1 MSAQKRLLLR
11 WLCLQVIFSTV
22 FSKDWEAEVEPKI
35 KALVKSCVVVPC
47 SFNYPGTQLPDSRIR
62 AIWHTKE
69 KMGDIIY
76 HEDRT
81 KVLDSFKGRTT
92 LLGRL
97 GQKNCTLEIDE
108 VRDHDNGPFCF
119 RAEIPTLDKY
129 SFTESCVTIV
139 PTEDPDKPNLEKKEF
154 LEEGVSTSFKCSTRH
169 TCPSHPPTI
178 TWSFS
183 NNEAI
188 VNNRHI
194 GHGIWEVESFL
205 TFTPSEKD
213 THTEL
218 TCTINFYG
226 GKHSTIQT
234 PLYVKRKENI
244 FHIIIPVAVVLGTA
258 LLFGVMCFFM
268 SRKYKQQIQ
277 ELQSGNGI
285 WSRMSRMT
293 RRNRQRNQPDP
304 NMAKSNHC
312 VSTMAGFS

>member
-1 MSAQKRLLLR
+1 MSVQKRLLLR
-11 WLCLQVIFSTV
+11 WLCLQVIFATV

-35 KALVKSCVVVPC
+35 KGLVSSCVVVPC
-47 SFNYPGTQLPDSRIR
+47 TFKYPGEQLPDSRIR

-97 GQKNCTLEIDE
+97 SEQNCTLEIDG

-119 RAEIPTLDKY
+119 RAEIPTFNQY
-129 SFTESCVTIV
+129 SFKESCVTIV
-139 PTEDPDKPNLEKKEF
+139 PTDVADKPNLDKKGF
-154 LEEGVSTSFKCSTRH
+154 LEEGVATSFKCSTRH

-178 TWSFS
+178 TWSYPNS
-183 NNEAI
+183 DAI
-188 VNNRHI
+188 VNNKDI
-194 GHGIWEVESFL
+194 GHGIWEVESLL
-205 TFTPSEKD
+205 TFIPEEKD
-213 THTEL
+213 TNTEL
-218 TCTINFYG
+218 TCTINFHG

-234 PLYVKRKENI
+234 PLYVKRKENMS
-244 FHIIIPVAVVLGTA
+244 HIIIPVAAALGTA

-268 SRKYKQQIQ
+268 SKNYKQQIH

-285 WSRMSRMT
+285 WNQMYRMS
-293 RRNRQRNQPDP
+293 QRFRSVD
-304 NMAKSNHC
+304 
-312 VSTMAGFS
+312 